1 MTKKAKPK
9 SRLMGAV
16 QETASDLHRLG
27 FISDA
32 RMRMYDQLTSG
43 AAKGSRKD
51 FEKFLRKVPDT
62 PPLRGDE
69 LK

>member
-1 MTKKAKPK
+1 MTKKTKPK
-9 SRLMGAV
+9 SRMMKAV

-32 RMRMYDQLTSG
+32 RMRMYDQLTSD

-51 FEKFLRKVPDT
+51 FEKFLSKVPDV
-62 PPLRGDE
+62 PPRRGDE

>member
-1 MTKKAKPK
+1 MEKETKPK
-9 SRLMGAV
+9 SRLMEAV

-27 FISDA
+27 FISDT
-32 RMRMYDQLTSG
+32 RMRMYDQLTSD

-51 FEKFLRKVPDT
+51 FEKFLRKVPNV
-62 PPLRGDE
+62 PPLPGDE

>member
-1 MTKKAKPK
+1 MEKETKPK
-9 SRLMGAV
+9 SRLMEAV

-51 FEKFLRKVPDT
+51 FEKFLRKVPNV
-62 PPLRGDE
+62 PPLPGDE

>member
-9 SRLMGAV
+9 SRLMEAV
-16 QETASDLHRLG
+16 QETASDLHRLVLIG
-27 FISDA
+27 DA
-32 RMRMYDQLTSG
+32 RMRMYDQPTSG

-51 FEKFLRKVPDT
+51 FKKFLSKVPEM
-62 PPLRGDE
+62 PALREDE

>member
-1 MTKKAKPK
+1 MEKETKPK
-9 SRLMGAV
+9 SRLMEAV
-16 QETASDLHRLG
+16 QETASDLHRPG
-27 FISDA
+27 FIGDA
-32 RMRMYDQLTSG
+32 SMRMYDQLTSG

-51 FEKFLRKVPDT
+51 FEKFLHKVPDT

>member
-9 SRLMGAV
+9 SRLMEAV
-16 QETASDLHRLG
+16 QETASDLHRPG

-32 RMRMYDQLTSG
+32 RMRMYGQLTSG

-51 FEKFLRKVPDT
+51 FEKFLCKVPDT